1 MCPVLVIYGEKDR
14 VVPVEGNKEKL
25 EKAHEKNRD
34 ATFMVFPDGDHA
46 LLLTKTGSMQEY
58 FYSNQFVPGF
68 FQLMIQWI
76 QERTGFTKQ

>member
-1 MCPVLVIYGEKDR
+1 VPVLVIYGDKDR
-14 VVPVEGNKEKL
+14 VVPVQGNKEKL
-25 EKAHEKNRD
+25 EKALEKNHD
-34 ATFMVFPDGDHA
+34 ATFIVFPDGDHA
-46 LLLTKTGSMQEY
+46 VLLTKTGSIQEY